1 MKLAGH
7 DDALDRLVER
17 LDLVVREQVGES
29 LANTMQRIRRLA
41 LERRAGLEDAET
53 RLVAELKGLAPFEMR
68 AVIRWLSMF
77 FDLANVV
84 EEIAKPTATGF
95 HVVSRSEQQLQI

>member
-53 RLVAELKGLAPFEMR
+53 RLVAELKGLAPFDRQGSSGCEG
-68 AVIRWLSMF
+68 S
-77 FDLANVV
+77 
-84 EEIAKPTATGF
+84 
-95 HVVSRSEQQLQI
+95 SRGPKNIPSA

>member
-41 LERRAGLEDAET
+41 LERRA
-53 RLVAELKGLAPFEMR
+53 RC
-68 AVIRWLSMF
+68 
-77 FDLANVV
+77 
-84 EEIAKPTATGF
+84 
-95 HVVSRSEQQLQI
+95 